1 MGCKM
6 KRALRWDELTSEQI
20 KKLDNR
26 LPVVI
31 PVGCVEAHGH
41 LPVGCDN
48 IAATALAERAC
59 RRTGAILAPG
69 VFYGVIAPGEKD
81 GDIPVTLATFTDYIL
96 QVVQGIYSSG
106 FKKIIFVNAHG
117 GNIDA
122 LEAVCGEMYERYD
135 GDVRMAVFN
144 WWLNNIPA
152 EWECIVQD
160 GAHADRGETDLML
173 ALKPNLIKAPPQNS
187 APYPKQPWYYT
198 PGTVVD
204 GHPWLARPVE
214 GKKVLG
220 LVLKNLVGVIRTA
233 MADRS

>member
-1 MGCKM
+1 M
-6 KRALRWDELTSEQI
+6 ADAVRWEELTSEQV
-20 KKLDNR
+20 KGLNKR

-48 IAATALAERAC
+48 IAASALAERAC

-69 VFYGVIAPGEKD
+69 IFYGVIAPGEKD
-81 GDIPVTLATFTDYIL
+81 GDIPVTLGTFTDYVC

-106 FKKIIFVNAHG
+106 FKKLIFVNAHG

-122 LEAVCGEMYERYD
+122 LESVCGELYERYH
-135 GDVRMAVFN
+135 GDIRMAVHN
-144 WWLNNIPA
+144 WWLHQVPA
-152 EWECIVQD
+152 EWEGIVQD

-173 ALKPNLIKAPPQNS
+173 ALRPNLIKVPAENKAHHPRR
-187 APYPKQPWYYT
+187 AWYYT

-204 GHPWLARPVE
+204 GHPWLARPAE
-214 GKKVLG
+214 GRKVLE
-220 LVLKNLVGVIRTA
+220 LVLKNLVELIRTA
-233 MADRS
+233 MTERP